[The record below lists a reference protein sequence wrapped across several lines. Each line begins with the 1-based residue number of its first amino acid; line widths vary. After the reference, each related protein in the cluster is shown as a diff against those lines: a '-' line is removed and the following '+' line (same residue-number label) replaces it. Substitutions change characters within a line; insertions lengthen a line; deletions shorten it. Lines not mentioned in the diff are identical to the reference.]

1 MAQKELTR
9 LAVHEKLARR
19 VGYVAKFSWLMKF
32 NLLVFLGG
40 FFVSLYTGEF
50 TIALL
55 SLFVLV
61 VTLLTIM
68 QQSQY
73 RLILKLVPE
82 PETDE
87 RNS

>member
-1 MAQKELTR
+1 MARKELTR
-9 LAVHEKLARR
+9 LEVHEKLARR
-19 VGYVAKFSWLMKF
+19 VGYITKFSWLMKF

-40 FFVSLYTGEF
+40 FFVSLYTGEL
-50 TIALL
+50 TTALL

-61 VTLLTIM
+61 VTLLAIM
-68 QQSQY
+68 QQNQY
-73 RLILKLVPE
+73 RLVLKLVPE